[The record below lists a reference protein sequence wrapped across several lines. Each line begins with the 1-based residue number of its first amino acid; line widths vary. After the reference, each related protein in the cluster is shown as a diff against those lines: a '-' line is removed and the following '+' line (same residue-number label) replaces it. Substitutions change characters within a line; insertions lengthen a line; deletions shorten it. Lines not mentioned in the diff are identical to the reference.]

1 MQRLPWKKIGLVL
14 GVGVL
19 GILFFALDLDR
30 YMTLAYLKESRA
42 GFQALFQA
50 HPAAVLGSYFGIYI
64 LVVALNL
71 PGAAVMTLAGGA
83 LFGFLTGL
91 IVVSFASSIGA
102 TLACFVARYLFQGWV
117 QTRFK
122 DRLAKVNR
130 GIEEEGAFYLFTLR
144 LIPVIPFF
152 AINLVMGLT
161 RMPLVRFYWVSQLG
175 MLPGTAV
182 YVNAGKELGQIT
194 TLGDILSPSLILS
207 FVLLGLFPLITKKA
221 VNLYRRKSG
230 KGAVDPQRG
239 ADPRGNGGRV

>member
-1 MQRLPWKKIGLVL
+1 MQKLPWKKIALV
-14 GVGVL
+14 VGAGILV
-19 GILFFALDLDR
+19 ILFFALDLDR
-30 YMTLAYLKESRA
+30 YMTLAYLKESRD
-42 GFQALFQA
+42 GFQALFQT
-50 HPAAVLGSYFGIYI
+50 HPVAVLVTYFLVYL
-64 LVVALNL
+64 LVVALSL

-102 TLACFVARYLFQGWV
+102 TLACFVARYLFQEGV
-117 QTRFK
+117 QVRFK

-161 RMPLVRFYWVSQLG
+161 RMPLLRFYWVSQLG

-194 TLGDILSPSLILS
+194 SLGDILSPALILS
-207 FVLLGLFPLITKKA
+207 FVLLGLFPLIMKKG

-230 KGAVDPQRG
+230 RGAVDPQGRTDPY
-239 ADPRGNGGRV
+239 ADGGRV